1 MRVFVAGGTGLVGA
15 RLVRCLHRR
24 QDAVV
29 LLTRRPEE
37 ARAALGA
44 ACTLVAGDPLQ
55 PGPWAEAVDGC
66 DAVVNLTGENLFNRR
81 WDAAFKTVLQGSRV
95 RSTENLVQALARK
108 PGGPRV
114 LVNASAVGYYG
125 PRDEELT
132 EDSPPGDDFL
142 ARLCVAWEKAA
153 RQAEPLGVRVAVVR
167 IGVVLDRAGGALRQM
182 LPTFQ
187 AGMGGS
193 TGSGKQWV
201 SWVHHADLTGILL
214 LALDNPD
221 ARGPL
226 NAMAPNPVT
235 NADFARALGRAL
247 HRPAFL
253 ATPAFALR
261 LVLGEVADVALSG
274 QRVLPK
280 RTLALGYGFQF
291 PTLDGA
297 LLDVLKEE
305 KAGSGAVPDGS
316 L

>member
-1 MRVFVAGGTGLVGA
+1 
-15 RLVRCLHRR
+15 
-24 QDAVV
+24 
-29 LLTRRPEE
+29 
-37 ARAALGA
+37 
-44 ACTLVAGDPLQ
+44 
-55 PGPWAEAVDGC
+55 
-66 DAVVNLTGENLFNRR
+66 
-81 WDAAFKTVLQGSRV
+81 
-95 RSTENLVQALARK
+95 VQALARK

-125 PRDEELT
+125 PRGDEELT

-142 ARLCVAWEKAA
+142 ARLCLAWEKAA

-201 SWVHHADLTGILL
+201 SWVHHADLTAILL
-214 LALDNPD
+214 LALDNGD
-221 ARGPL
+221 VRGPL

-261 LVLGEVADVALSG
+261 LVFGEVADVALSG

-297 LLDVLKEE
+297 LRDLLEE
-305 KAGSGAVPDGS
+305 ESRAGS
-316 L
+316 